1 MSTAFDKAKNI
12 ERDEEQK
19 ELDVKIVLYIGIF
32 FDGTNN
38 NKTQA
43 MVGQFFRRK
52 EIYKKHKGEN

>member
-32 FDGTNN
+32 LMAQIII
-38 NKTQA
+38 KL
-43 MVGQFFRRK
+43 K
-52 EIYKKHKGEN
+52 LW